1 MIDGIQSIGKRRSPV
16 AEMLF
21 LSGRL
26 VVQRAL
32 AARRDWSS
40 RTVYLVASAAG
51 LLLFLMILAGSYAGS
66 RTLMEAHAW
75 ALLWS
80 IPSWAFLI
88 YLFTD
93 IFIAFGQA
101 LGDLYLAADMPLLIT
116 QPLRMSSIVVAKFV
130 SGVLQNE
137 IYVATFLV
145 PFVIG
150 FFAGTHAPWWAYPIA
165 LAGVAVFPAML
176 YAMLSTVTILAL
188 RYIPAQHAKESLW
201 LIGAIVPTVFWVAS
215 FTGIARASGDLSTLR
230 LPDAPIWLP
239 STWVGSLVSSLAMP
253 RPLDALV
260 WFAFLLLATLVL
272 CPAALAFISSNFV
285 QGWSESS
292 TIAPRV
298 GRGRSRFVQQT
309 APWIALF
316 RKDAWTLVR
325 TPQLWFTHI
334 TSLGFVAYLLV
345 GHRVQTPLLPLTV
358 QLAMVQIGFVALLAG
373 LNPGMTALSLE
384 HASIATLRAMPLRAF
399 DILRDKFAIAWGQ
412 TAIVISFG
420 AAALAYGYG
429 FDLSQTLALVAFA
442 ILMSIVSVCC
452 GLTFDTTFPSFSWD
466 NPNAI
471 NRGVRMVIPFLFGVG
486 VLSLC
491 AGMLGAARV
500 LVHGRAA
507 LALGLIACLCVVGWV
522 AVASL
527 RRSLRN
533 IDGLEV

>member
-1 MIDGIQSIGKRRSPV
+1 VIDGVMPAGKRRSPV

-26 VVQRAL
+26 VVQRTL

-75 ALLWS
+75 AFLWS

-130 SGVLQNE
+130 TGVLQNE
-137 IYVATFLV
+137 IYVFTFLV

-150 FFAGTHAPWWAYPIA
+150 FFAGTRAPWWAYPLA
-165 LAGVAVFPAML
+165 LVGVAVFPAML
-176 YAMLSTVTILAL
+176 YAVLSTITMLAL

-201 LIGAIVPTVFWVAS
+201 LIGAIVPTAFWVAS
-215 FTGIARASGDLSTLR
+215 FSGIARAGGDLSTLR
-230 LPDAPIWLP
+230 LPAAPVWLP
-239 STWVGSLVSSLAMP
+239 STWVGDLVSSLAMQ
-253 RPLDALV
+253 RPLDSLV
-260 WFAFLLLATLVL
+260 WLAFLLFATLVL
-272 CPAALAFISSNFV
+272 CPAALAFISSTFV
-285 QGWSESS
+285 QGWSES
-292 TIAPRV
+292 TIVAPRV
-298 GRGRSRFVQQT
+298 GMGRSRFVQQA

-316 RKDAWTLVR
+316 RKDAWTFVR

-345 GHRVQTPLLPLTV
+345 GHRVQTPLLPLTI
-358 QLAMVQIGFVALLAG
+358 QLAMVQIGFVAILAG

-384 HASIATLRAMPLRAF
+384 HASIATLRAMPLASF

-412 TAIVISFG
+412 TAIVIAFG
-420 AAALAYGYG
+420 AAALAYGYS
-429 FDLSQTLALVAFA
+429 FDLMQTFALVLFA
-442 ILMSIVSVCC
+442 VLMSLVSVAL
-452 GLTFDTTFPSFSWD
+452 GLAFDTTFPSFTWE
-466 NPNAI
+466 NPNSI
-471 NRGVRMVIPFLFGVG
+471 NRGVRMVIPFLYGVG
-486 VLSLC
+486 VLALC

-507 LALGLIACLCVVGWV
+507 VAIGLCACAGVTAWV
-522 AVASL
+522 AASSL
-527 RRSLRN
+527 RRSLRK
-533 IDGLEV
+533 IDALEV